1 VSDLRARSRVLL
13 RDHLKRRP
21 KENPFVRFG
30 SRFTAEVP
38 KLQEQGLPHYHAWAF
53 ANLRQIGAAFELAAL
68 HARWL
73 EDGALLPAAESFEV
87 ISTQTKVLILKA
99 ARAVNAKRAL
109 DAAPF
114 MDAMAD
120 AWQRA
125 MAVLVREVA

>member
-1 VSDLRARSRVLL
+1 L

-21 KENPFVRFG
+21 RDNPFVRFG
-30 SRFTAEVP
+30 SRFTAELP
-38 KLQEQGLPHYHAWAF
+38 GLQDQGLPQYHAWAF
-53 ANLRQIGAAFELAAL
+53 ANLRQIGAAFELAGL

-73 EDGALLPAAESFEV
+73 EDGALKGAAESFEI
-87 ISTQTKVLILKA
+87 ISTQAKTLILKA

-120 AWQRA
+120 AWERA
-125 MAVLVREVA
+125 MGVLVREVA